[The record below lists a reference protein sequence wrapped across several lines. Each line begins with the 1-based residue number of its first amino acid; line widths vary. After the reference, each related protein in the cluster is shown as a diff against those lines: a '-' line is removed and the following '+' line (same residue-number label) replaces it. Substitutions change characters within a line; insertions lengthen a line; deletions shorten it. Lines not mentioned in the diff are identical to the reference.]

1 MSRFYLSG
9 SNSRGNE
16 VTAMG
21 RNSGQYCH
29 IRGWHSGI
37 RVVARPMGDAD
48 AFDVFLTAG
57 SNGTAPSRM
66 LGTLI
71 DGEWFAMPQLET
83 E

>member
-21 RNSGQYCH
+21 QKQGQYCH

-37 RVVARPMGDAD
+37 RVVARAMGDAD
-48 AFDVFLTAG
+48 AFDVFVTGG
-57 SNGTAPSRM
+57 SNGARPGRM

-71 DGEWFAMPQLET
+71 DGEWFSMPPLED
-83 E
+83 